1 MHLRDL
7 LAMSAGNLRR
17 TRNRSA
23 LAMLGIV
30 IGVMSVI
37 VILSIGEAAQRFIV
51 GQIASF
57 GSDLALVANGSEQT
71 ASSRPSQFIKESLTV
86 SDLKKLERQPWVKLM
101 SGVIMQSD
109 VVSAGG
115 QNNSAQVVGTTPDE
129 PDLYDTQVALG
140 AFFGQADVD
149 SRSNVAVLGYSIA
162 QKSFGLEN
170 PIGKS
175 VKIGGEGFRVIGVMR
190 QSGTRFF
197 QNVDQQIY
205 LPYTTAM
212 DLYHTKRFTMFVI
225 KADGSLTEAQT
236 RIEAIVRDQHDIT
249 NPDDDDF
256 HVMTQEDVIETSM
269 QITGI
274 LQIFLTSI
282 AAISL
287 IVGGIGIMNIMFV
300 SVTERTREI
309 GLRKAVGARRGD
321 VLGQFLT
328 EAIILT
334 GAGGIVG
341 ILAGI
346 GMTWIAIQVILQ
358 FQSGWSFDLWVNG
371 RILGASVSTLVGV
384 IFGDAPARRAAR
396 LNPIEALRYE

>member
-1 MHLRDL
+1 
-7 LAMSAGNLRR
+7 MSVGNLRR

-37 VILSIGEAAQRFIV
+37 VVLSIGEAAQRFIV

-57 GSDLALVANGSEQT
+57 GSDLVLVANGSRDANT
-71 ASSRPSQFIKESLTV
+71 SARPSQFIKETLTV
-86 SDLKKLERQPWVKLM
+86 SDLKKIQRQPWVKLM
-101 SGVIMQSD
+101 SGVIIQSD

-129 PDLYDTQVALG
+129 PNLYDTEIAEGV
-140 AFFGQADVD
+140 FFGQEDVD
-149 SRSNVAVLGYSIA
+149 SRSRVAVLGSSIA
-162 QKSFGLEN
+162 QKSFGFESPL
-170 PIGKS
+170 GKS
-175 VKIGGEGFRVIGVMR
+175 IKIGEDGYRVIGVMR

-197 QNVDQQIY
+197 QNVDQQVYI
-205 LPYTTAM
+205 PYSAAM
-212 DLYHTKRFTMFVI
+212 DLYRKKRFTMFVM
-225 KADGSLTEAQT
+225 KVHGSLTEAQAQ
-236 RIEAIVRDQHDIT
+236 IETTIREQHDIT
-249 NPDDDDF
+249 NPADDDF
-256 HVMTQEDVIETSM
+256 HVMTQDDVIKTAV

-287 IVGGIGIMNIMFV
+287 VVGGIGIMNIMFV

-309 GLRKAVGARRGD
+309 GLRKALGARQGD

-334 GAGGIVG
+334 GAGG
-341 ILAGI
+341 LAGI
-346 GMTWIAIQVILQ
+346 LTGIAMTWLAVQVILQ
-358 FQSGWSFDLWVNG
+358 FQEGWSFSVSMNG
-371 RILGASVSTLVGV
+371 LILGASVSTLVGV
-384 IFGDAPARRAAR
+384 LFGYAPARRAAR